1 MLTALTIRNLA
12 LIERLELSFS
22 AGFTALTGETGAGKS
37 ILLDAL
43 GLVLGSRADSALVRH
58 GSERADIQAAFDLTA
73 LPHVRSWLEEEALL
87 DEDAPETL
95 LIRRT
100 VSADGGS
107 RAWIN
112 GVRAPAAQL
121 RALGEQLVE
130 IHGQHAHQML
140 MQPAHQRSLL
150 DGFGNLKK
158 SADEVADRWRAL
170 QQAQQ
175 ALEQAEQDT
184 AGREARLDELARL
197 LKDLEALAPTA
208 EDYHE
213 LSRQQHRLAHAET
226 LLQSGLEAEAA
237 LNGEQGATRRIGQ
250 ALDALQ
256 RAAEIDPALTPL
268 VEQLEEQRITL
279 EELARDIHHLTGQ
292 VELDPQQLA
301 EVDAR
306 LGEYHRLARLHL
318 CDPEALE
325 ARLQELQE
333 ERHRLAHAD
342 EHLEALKA
350 EVEAARADFMAAAER
365 LSAARRQAGAH
376 LAETVTPLL
385 QPLGMPHAQLSVQID
400 PTEPGRHGLDQVT
413 FLFTANPGQPPRPLG
428 KVASGGELA
437 RISLALEV
445 ALADVTGTPTLI
457 FDEVDTGIGGGVA
470 EQVGQ
475 LMRRLGGK
483 RQVMAVTHQPQVAAC
498 AHHHLKVEKTQQT
511 DTTLTRVTPLDHGER
526 IEELARMLGGQR
538 LTDTTRRH
546 AEEMLQLSQTP

>member
-1 MLTALTIRNLA
+1 MLTTLSIRNLA
-12 LIERLELSFS
+12 LIERLELNFS

-43 GLVLGSRADSALVRH
+43 GLVLGNRADSALVRH
-58 GSERADIQAAFDLTA
+58 GSERADIQAVFDLST
-73 LPHVRSWLEEEALL
+73 LPDVRRWLEEEALL
-87 DEDAPETL
+87 DEDSPETL
-95 LIRRT
+95 LVRRT

-121 RALGEQLVE
+121 RVLGKRLVE
-130 IHGQHAHQML
+130 IHGQHAHQQL
-140 MQPAHQRSLL
+140 LQSAHQRTLL
-150 DGFGNLKK
+150 DGFGGLREQ
-158 SADEVADRWRAL
+158 SEEVAERWRAL
-170 QQAQQ
+170 QRARQ
-175 ALEQAEQDT
+175 ALAQAEQDT

-197 LKDLEALAPTA
+197 LKDLEALAPT
-208 EDYHE
+208 EDDYHE

-226 LLQSGLEAEAA
+226 LLQNGLAAEAA
-237 LNGEQGATRRIGQ
+237 LTGDEGATRRISE
-250 ALDALQ
+250 ALDALHQ
-256 RAAEIDPALTPL
+256 AAEIEPALTPML
-268 VEQLEEQRITL
+268 QQLEEQRITL

-342 EHLEALKA
+342 EHLETLRT
-350 EVEAARADFMAAAER
+350 EVETARAAFMEAAER
-365 LSAARRQAGAH
+365 LSAARLQAGAH

-385 QPLGMPHAQLSVQID
+385 HPLGMPHAELSVRID
-400 PTEPGRHGLDQVT
+400 PTEPGRHGIDQIT

-437 RISLALEV
+437 RLSLALEV

-470 EQVGQ
+470 EQVGR
-475 LMRRLGGK
+475 LMRQLGGK

-498 AHHHLKVEKTQQT
+498 AHHHLKVEKTQRADST
-511 DTTLTRVTPLDHGER
+511 ATHV
-526 IEELARMLGGQR
+526 
-538 LTDTTRRH
+538 
-546 AEEMLQLSQTP
+546 